1 MQQKHQE
8 VEKVDQ
14 DLHVLLIRNLDD
26 KPSDS
31 LLATLL
37 QEDRWYFGVL
47 LIRHCL
53 KLFDA
58 VNEKFF
64 VGWAAVLLP
73 LEHGLYYFHVQLPEV
88 LILDLGFALDF
99 QDEHEQVEN
108 FDELSLTLSESI
120 LDRLEDTSL
129 FRLLKVYGSEHVDS
143 LENMGV
149 VDKPWLMANLDGLR
163 DI

>member
-1 MQQKHQE
+1 M
-8 VEKVDQ
+8 
-14 DLHVLLIRNLDD
+14 
-26 KPSDS
+26 
-31 LLATLL
+31 
-37 QEDRWYFGVL
+37 
-47 LIRHCL
+47 
-53 KLFDA
+53 
-58 VNEKFF
+58 NEKFF

-149 VDKPWLMANLDGLR
+149 VDKP
-163 DI
+163 